1 MTAWARVPGG
11 WALNLDG
18 SDAAAVFSLPR
29 LEARA
34 GPNGWQSLC
43 LSEDGSRRENA
54 KRATASVWEAKD
66 DALAL
71 GCRALGPAHA
81 AALAELRRSGTAA
94 TR

>member
-34 GPNGWQSLC
+34 SPAGWQSLC
-43 LSEDGSRRENA
+43 LAEDGSRRTHAEGA
-54 KRATASVWEAKD
+54 SATVWEAKA

-71 GCRALGPAHA
+71 AGRALGPMHA
-81 AALAELRRSGTAA
+81 AALAALRR
-94 TR
+94 